1 MKIHALKND
10 GSPVCGMKVAAGNG
24 IAVGPSPSADVLE
37 QVTCGAC
44 RRLLARAAA
53 KAEAAAE
60 TPTETPAAPATG
72 DEALRAIVREEISL
86 GIEQLLRV
94 REVADVLAV
103 SKKTVR
109 GLLEAGELSVVK
121 VAKGKRRITASSVEA
136 YIRRNTV

>member
-10 GSPVCGMKVAAGNG
+10 GGPVCGMKVAAGNG
-24 IAVGPSPSADVLE
+24 IAVGPSPSPDVLE

-53 KAEAAAE
+53 KAEASAE
-60 TPTETPAAPATG
+60 TPSAPATG

-103 SKKTVR
+103 PKKTVR